1 MPVDRTAGAPILAAP
16 ARTAVAVAGTR
27 CGPAPYPLSLRM
39 SPMASASVPS
49 ASARLRR
56 AASGAPN
63 RAVSRAACAAVE
75 SLEDRRLLSVSLISV
90 STDGVTPRNANSGE
104 ASVSQDC
111 RWVAFTSFAE
121 TFDQADGNRANDV
134 YLRDMNGSA
143 VQLVSVK
150 AGGGGAGNMQSF
162 DPTISADGNFVVFRS
177 DATNLVAND
186 TNQKRDTF

>member
-16 ARTAVAVAGTR
+16 ARSAVAVAGTR

-56 AASGAPN
+56 AASGAPT

-90 STDGVTPRNANSGE
+90 STDGVTPGNGNSGE
-104 ASVSQDC
+104 ASVSQDG
-111 RWVAFTSFAE
+111 R
-121 TFDQADGNRANDV
+121 
-134 YLRDMNGSA
+134 
-143 VQLVSVK
+143 
-150 AGGGGAGNMQSF
+150 
-162 DPTISADGNFVVFRS
+162 FVVFS
-177 DATNLVAND
+177 STSTNLVGGDANGKMD
-186 TNQKRDTF
+186 VFLRDRTNNTTVL